1 MSVGPGEDV
10 AFGRGLWSGDDEEP
24 DQRGGGASNDEE
36 GHGEGGVLS
45 PQACEGAMEPAATHW
60 VKPRSAVTAVVRIM
74 SSLPLVGARF
84 RVLAGGCLPPM
95 GGGVGRG
102 P

>member
-60 VKPRSAVTAVVRIM
+60 VKPWSAEPVPGWSGTSVAARAPLLGM
-74 SSLPLVGARF
+74 SPWAHISTKKES
-84 RVLAGGCLPPM
+84 
-95 GGGVGRG
+95 
-102 P
+102 